1 MPAPKKPLP
10 IPSLPLPPLILS
22 LRPKQKPLLPLPP
35 PKTIRLR
42 PKKLP
47 PLRNNAVPAL
57 PDELFLTEK
66 KDLSRSGKDPL
77 FVFRGGG
84 FAGYAGAPIRRC
96 AFLCRTGAE
105 LRLWSVA
112 GDSGSGVWLRRGTVA
127 RPLSDFAWMLRP
139 YLDHLCVARAA
150 VPKRTVCFVFPAA
163 RSLSDRE

>member
-1 MPAPKKPLP
+1 MKKIAKSVMMLAVAAACVSFASCCGNASARKNQLP

-66 KDLSRSGKDPL
+66 KDLSPL
-77 FVFRGGG
+77 GERPSFVFRGCG
-84 FAGYAGAPIRRC
+84 FAGYAVPNPKMRIFVSQPGRFHRGLWPEVAVRGCRCVESVPGPFVPIPL
-96 AFLCRTGAE
+96 A
-105 LRLWSVA
+105 
-112 GDSGSGVWLRRGTVA
+112 DSRVR
-127 RPLSDFAWMLRP
+127 
-139 YLDHLCVARAA
+139 
-150 VPKRTVCFVFPAA
+150 
-163 RSLSDRE
+163 